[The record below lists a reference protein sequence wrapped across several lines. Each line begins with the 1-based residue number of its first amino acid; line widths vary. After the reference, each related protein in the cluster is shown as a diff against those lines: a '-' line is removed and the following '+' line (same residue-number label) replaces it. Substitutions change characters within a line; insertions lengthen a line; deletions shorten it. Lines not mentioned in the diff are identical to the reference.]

1 MPAVVVRLLYSVGQR
16 TPGVFAVTD
25 WLEGRIIERVQWTA
39 GLYSLRF
46 EAPLGAFTAGQFVRI
61 ALDIDGER
69 VARPYSLV
77 NAPHEPWLEIYFNV
91 VKGGPLSPRLAGLGP
106 GDTLWITASANGF
119 LVLDEV
125 PETRH
130 LWLLA
135 TGTGIGPFLSILKT
149 ADPWR
154 RFEKV
159 VLGHSVQLAAELAY
173 RDTIEALR
181 AAHREQLEYVQL
193 VTRESVPGAL
203 GQRIPATIVSG
214 ALETAAGIP
223 LSATS
228 SHVMLCG
235 NSAMITDVTEVL
247 AQRGMHRH
255 RRREPGH
262 ITTEKYH

>member
-1 MPAVVVRLLYSVGQR
+1 M
-16 TPGVFAVTD
+16 TD

-46 EAPLGAFTAGQFVRI
+46 EAPLGTFKAGQFVRI
-61 ALDIDGER
+61 ALDIGGER

-91 VKGGPLSPRLAGLGP
+91 VKGGPLSPRLAELGP
-106 GDTLWITASANGF
+106 GDTLWISPSANGF

-125 PETRH
+125 PETHH
-130 LWLLA
+130 LWMLA

-149 ADPWR
+149 ADLWR

-173 RDTIEALR
+173 RDTIDAAR
-181 AAHREQLEYVQL
+181 AAHRDRLEYVQL
-193 VTRESVPGAL
+193 VTRETVPGAL
-203 GQRIPATIVSG
+203 GQRIPATIASG
-214 ALETAAGIP
+214 ALEAAAGIP
-223 LSATS
+223 LSAEG

-235 NSAMITDVTEVL
+235 NSAMITDVSEIL

>member
-1 MPAVVVRLLYSVGQR
+1 M
-16 TPGVFAVTD
+16 TD
-25 WLEGRIIERVQWTA
+25 WLKGRIIERVQWTA

-46 EAPLGAFTAGQFVRI
+46 EAPLGAFKAGQFVRI
-61 ALDIDGER
+61 ALDIGGER

-106 GDTLWITASANGF
+106 GDTLWLTAAANGS

-149 ADPWR
+149 ADPWQ

-159 VLGHSVQLAAELAY
+159 VLGHSVQL
-173 RDTIEALR
+173 
-181 AAHREQLEYVQL
+181 
-193 VTRESVPGAL
+193 VTREPVPGAL

-214 ALETAAGIP
+214 ALETAVGIP